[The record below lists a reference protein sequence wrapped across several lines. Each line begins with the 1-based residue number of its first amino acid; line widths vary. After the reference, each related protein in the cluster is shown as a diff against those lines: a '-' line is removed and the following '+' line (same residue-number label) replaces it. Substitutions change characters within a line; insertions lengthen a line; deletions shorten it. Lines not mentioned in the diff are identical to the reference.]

1 MSKTIIKRND
11 IINFV
16 GNESI
21 PDIATL
27 VKEAFKLGDIQIEGE
42 NKVYTPKEL
51 ETLLTNLQTIK

>member
-1 MSKTIIKRND
+1 MSKTIIKKKD
-11 IINFV
+11 IIDFV

-21 PDIATL
+21 PNIETL

-42 NKVYTPKEL
+42 SKVYTPEES